1 MTEFALHPQIAADT
15 FPVTELQLSSARLMR
30 DANYPWLLLVPR
42 ITYAI
47 DVVDMTAGDR
57 ALLVDEIVK
66 ASAALRAT
74 VPCDKLNVA
83 TLGNVVAQMHVHVI
97 ARRRD
102 DVSWPK
108 PVWGAVPAK
117 AYGVGEG
124 EALAAQLATWLK

>member
-74 VPCDKLNVA
+74 APCDKLNVA

-117 AYGVGEG
+117 AYGAGEG
-124 EALAAQLATWLK
+124 EALAAHLATWLK